1 MKNKKTSTTALLR
14 IILEM
19 YKGDPEGLLEDLEI
33 TCDRDESLKDWAQ
46 GCLEALEDEWRLS
59 RQVQTLPLLFPQ
71 SRGIAPTTTKS
82 MSHLVGYVLTTYEKL
97 EEKLGQPDY
106 IREGTYSNP
115 LDESDGKTSTEW
127 ERGSF
132 YVYDWKNE

>member
-1 MKNKKTSTTALLR
+1 M
-14 IILEM
+14 
-19 YKGDPEGLLEDLEI
+19 
-33 TCDRDESLKDWAQ
+33 ESDIVRS
-46 GCLEALEDEWRLS
+46 E
-59 RQVQTLPLLFPQ
+59 
-71 SRGIAPTTTKS
+71 PTTTES

-132 YVYDWKNE
+132 YVYDWKNESTPKGLHRWHIGGESIEALRHFKELTGLQPLRANQ

>member
-46 GCLEALEDEWRLS
+46 GCLEALEDE
-59 RQVQTLPLLFPQ
+59 
-71 SRGIAPTTTKS
+71 
-82 MSHLVGYVLTTYEKL
+82 
-97 EEKLGQPDY
+97 
-106 IREGTYSNP
+106 
-115 LDESDGKTSTEW
+115 
-127 ERGSF
+127 
-132 YVYDWKNE
+132 